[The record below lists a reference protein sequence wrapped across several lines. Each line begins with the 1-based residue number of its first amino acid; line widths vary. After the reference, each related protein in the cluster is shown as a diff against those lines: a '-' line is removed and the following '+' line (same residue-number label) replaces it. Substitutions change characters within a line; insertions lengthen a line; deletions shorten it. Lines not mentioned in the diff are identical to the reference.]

1 MLKRILRPKK
11 VLFGLLGLL
20 AASYAKKK
28 LSQLSL
34 KRKGQAK
41 LNQRNS
47 KTWQFPFVPENIKQ
61 YIISLSASSL
71 AEAIR
76 TGKVSSLQSVSTY
89 CQRAYEYGRDM
100 FLTAEECFADALE
113 EAAKCDEELS
123 RGQIRGIL
131 HGVPISIKEH
141 ICMKG
146 YTSTGGVVWRLD
158 YPDEETAV
166 VVEILISEGAIPFV
180 RSNVSQSMMWCEC
193 SNAIYGRSENPW
205 DRSKTT
211 GGSSGGEGGLI
222 AARLSPLGIGSDIGG
237 SIRIPSA
244 FCGVYSFRVTPQRL
258 CYKAVKTSLEHNIEY
273 LGFVA
278 PESLGPLGRSVD
290 DLILVV
296 RSWFSKKML
305 NNDETLAPIVFD
317 EAAFSTEKKRKIG
330 YFYSTPLI
338 EAPVAI
344 ANAVKR
350 CITELAD
357 KYEFVEFQIPNI
369 GEISRLFAIFFN
381 AKGLNYFEESQ
392 KGEKPEP
399 YYALLITASKYP
411 YLFNLLFSIIRKIGY
426 TRISDLLEIDH
437 LVTADDYVSKSRRLL
452 ELTDIVVKKWEEL
465 ELDAVICPVVGSV
478 APPHFKTPEIV
489 HTFMFS
495 SIWNALKFPSGVV
508 PVGVVK
514 KDEAFFEDKFN
525 DPVTWACDRF
535 MKDGCGLPIALQ
547 VVSFPYKDE
556 VALSVMK
563 SIEEIFKFDQHP
575 L

>member
-1 MLKRILRPKK
+1 MLKKVLQPKK
-11 VLFGLLGLL
+11 VLFGLLGIL
-20 AASYAKKK
+20 AASYAKRK
-28 LSQLSL
+28 LRECSL

-41 LNQRNS
+41 LKKRNS
-47 KTWQFPFVPENIKQ
+47 KIWEFPFVPEETKQ

-71 AEAIR
+71 AEVIK
-76 TGKVSSLQSVSTY
+76 TGKVSSLQAVSTY

-123 RGQIRGIL
+123 RGHIRGIL
-131 HGVPISIKEH
+131 HGVPMSVKEH

-146 YTSTGGVVWRLD
+146 YTSTGGVVWKLD
-158 YPDEETAV
+158 YPDDETAA
-166 VVEILISEGAIPFV
+166 VVELLISEGAIPFV

-193 SNAIYGRSENPW
+193 SNSIYGRSENPW
-205 DRSKTT
+205 NRSKTT

-244 FCGVYSFRVTPQRL
+244 FCGIYGFRVTPQRVSF
-258 CYKAVKTSLEHNIEY
+258 KAVKSSLEHNIEH

-290 DLILVV
+290 DLILVIK
-296 RSWFSKKML
+296 SWFSKKML
-305 NNDETLAPIVFD
+305 NIDETIVPIVFD
-317 EAAFSTEKKRKIG
+317 EIAFSTDKRRKIG
-330 YFYSTPLI
+330 YFYDTPLI

-344 ANAVKR
+344 ANAVKT
-350 CITELAD
+350 CIEKLAD

-369 GEISRLFAIFFN
+369 AEISRLFAAFFN
-381 AKGLNYFEESQ
+381 AKGLKYFEESQ

-411 YLFNLLFSIIRKIGY
+411 YLFTLLFSFVRKIGY

-437 LVTADDYVSKSRRLL
+437 LVTAEDYVSKSRRLL
-452 ELTDIVVKKWEEL
+452 DLVDIVLKKWEEL
-465 ELDAVICPVVGSV
+465 KLDAVICPVVGCV

-489 HTFMFS
+489 HTFLYS

-508 PVGVVK
+508 PVGIVNE
-514 KDEAFFEDKFN
+514 DEAYFKDRFN
-525 DPVTWACDRF
+525 DPVTWACDKF
-535 MKDGCGLPIALQ
+535 MKDGRGLPIALQ
-547 VVSFPYKDE
+547 VASLPYKDE